1 MRANAARIVASK
13 AALKAALKAAKSTT
27 TTTTT
32 KDTNMNAFHNTIAVL
47 QMQVTNLMA
56 IAVRENA
63 IVQEAYTNLI
73 CDSISE
79 YHHRQASKAAR
90 VRVIEDHEREVNSAG
105 AAAEIVA
112 KALREM
118 GGFEP
123 VSNQYEIIWTV
134 REDARRMASKAE
146 DLMADGDVAYDILFQ
161 SNRRRKNCASQAVQ
175 PSYRQNRSR

>member
-1 MRANAARIVASK
+1 
-13 AALKAALKAAKSTT
+13 
-27 TTTTT
+27 
-32 KDTNMNAFHNTIAVL
+32 MNDAFRNTIAVL
-47 QMQVTNLMA
+47 QMQITNLMA

-79 YHHRQASKAAR
+79 YHHRQADKAAR

-118 GGFEP
+118 DGFDDT
-123 VSNQYEIIWTV
+123 VQNRYEIIWQV
-134 REDARRMASKAE
+134 REDARRAASKAE
-146 DLMADGDVAYDILFQ
+146 DLLANSDVAYDILFG
-161 SNRRRKNCASQAVQ
+161 
-175 PSYRQNRSR
+175 